1 VTIGSSASGGAND
14 ASDSTTQ
21 VGPPRRPGIGHRL
34 ATWLYPRPRIQ
45 LGALLAGPLGWLTI
59 AYLGAL
65 FILLLNAFWEKDAFT
80 GTVEPFAWS
89 LGAFESIL
97 NNEVYRTIAVR
108 TVGMAALVTLTDVML
123 AFPIAYYMARVASP
137 RMRGA
142 LVIAVLMPLW
152 AAYLVKV
159 YAWRTILQGN
169 GFLEAILGPFGVEGP
184 GLDEISNAW
193 LVLTYLWLPYMILPI
208 FAGLERIP
216 PSLLEASADLGGR
229 PGTTFR
235 RVVLPLVFPA
245 LVAGSIFTFSLT
257 LGDYITPDL
266 VADAKFIGNVI
277 YDNSSLGNLP
287 LAAAY
292 SLLPIAIMT
301 VYLLVARRLG
311 AFDSL

>member
-1 VTIGSSASGGAND
+1 VT
-14 ASDSTTQ
+14 
-21 VGPPRRPGIGHRL
+21 GPLGRPGGPTPRGPTRESGRPPLTRRI

-45 LGALLAGPLGWLTI
+45 LGALLAGPLGWLSI

-65 FILLLNAFWEKDAFT
+65 VILLLNAFWAKDAFT
-80 GTVEPFAWS
+80 GRVEPFAWT
-89 LGAFESIL
+89 LRAFEEL
-97 NNEVYRTIAVR
+97 FGAEVYRTIALR
-108 TVGMAALVTLTDVML
+108 TIGMAVLVTVTDILL
-123 AFPIAYYMARVASP
+123 AFPIAYYMARIASP
-137 RMRGA
+137 RVRA
-142 LVIAVLMPLW
+142 ILVIAVLLPLW

-169 GFLEAILGPFGVEGP
+169 GFLEWALTPFGISGP
-184 GLDEISNAW
+184 GLAEISNAW
-193 LVLTYLWLPYMILPI
+193 LVLSYLWLPYMILPI
-208 FAGLERIP
+208 YAGLERIP
-216 PSLLEASADLGGR
+216 ASLLEASADLGGR

-292 SLLPIAIMT
+292 SLLPIVIMT
-301 VYLLVARRLG
+301 IYLLLARRLG
-311 AFDSL
+311 AFESL

>member
-1 VTIGSSASGGAND
+1 MTASPAQPGSAPA
-14 ASDSTTQ
+14 ATET
-21 VGPPRRPGIGHRL
+21 PGTARRL
-34 ATWLYPRPRIQ
+34 ATWLYPRRRVQ
-45 LGALLAGPLGWLTI
+45 LGGLLAGPLGWLCI

-65 FILLLNAFWEKDAFT
+65 LLLLLNAFWTADSFT
-80 GTVEPFAWS
+80 GRVTPFSWT
-89 LGAFESIL
+89 LGSFQEIFSS
-97 NNEVYRTIAVR
+97 EVYRTIAAR
-108 TVGMAALVTLTDVML
+108 TVGMAILVTVTDAVL

-137 RMRGA
+137 RVRAG

-169 GFLEAILGPFGVEGP
+169 GFLEWILTPFGIQGP
-184 GLDEISNAW
+184 GLAEIANSW
-193 LVLTYLWLPYMILPI
+193 LVLSYLWLPYMILPI
-208 FAGLERIP
+208 YAGLERIP
-216 PSLLEASADLGGR
+216 ESLLEASADLGGR

-235 RVVLPLVFPA
+235 RVILPLVFPA

-266 VADAKFIGNVI
+266 VSDAKFIGNVI

-292 SLLPIAIMT
+292 SMLPIVIMT
-301 VYLLVARRLG
+301 IYLLVARRLG
-311 AFDSL
+311 AFESL